1 MAKNLERIAK
11 KLESQLKNTQ
21 KAALRIIKKHEKI
34 VRKMIIEQMDKGIKG
49 NGKAIGHY
57 APGPYRNEKIAETG
71 SDLVNLEKTGEFKS
85 EIFIDTDGLPVI
97 ASSFS
102 YKTSFL
108 VENYG
113 EDIFQLTEE
122 NKEILFKL
130 LQEEIKKHFKSLLD
144 V

>member
-1 MAKNLERIAK
+1 MPKNLERIAK
-11 KLESQLKNTQ
+11 KLDSQLKNTQ
-21 KAALRIIKKHEKI
+21 KVALQIIKKQAPLVKQMLI
-34 VRKMIIEQMDKGIKG
+34 SQMDRGIKG
-49 NGKAIGHY
+49 NGEPIGRY

-85 EIFIDTDGLPVI
+85 EIFIDTDGLPVV

-102 YKTSFL
+102 FKTSFL

-113 EDIFQLTEE
+113 EDIFQLTDK
-122 NKEILFKL
+122 NKEILFRI
-130 LQEEIKKHFKSLLD
+130 LQTEIKKHFKSLLD